1 MSDWSSDVCSSDL
14 AVRFSESLL
23 IESSNLGKSAHARPG
38 RSPARGPMDALFD
51 DVSHDS
57 EAVPDRA
64 VVAQIRAAG
73 LPSHV
78 TGLDVQIDCD
88 RLFQRHQRHTVDQRS
103 MEAIDRAIVEM
114 IGQFLLDRKS
124 TRLNS
129 SH

>member
-51 DVSHDS
+51 DVSHDF

-64 VVAQIRAAG
+64 VVAPIRAAG

-78 TGLDVQIDCD
+78 TG
-88 RLFQRHQRHTVDQRS
+88 RS
-103 MEAIDRAIVEM
+103 EERRVGKECV
-114 IGQFLLDRKS
+114 S
-124 TRLNS
+124 TCRS
-129 SH
+129 RWSPYH